1 MFFTLILECFHI
13 NKSTNEHTVAN
24 GLIKAVLK
32 CFNMPNL
39 TSLTWGV
46 TATVGT
52 GGADAVLQP
61 GAVGEGVPLVWR
73 PGRRQTL
80 LDRHSNT

>member
-1 MFFTLILECFHI
+1 MAKVLIE
-13 NKSTNEHTVAN
+13 V
-24 GLIKAVLK
+24 VVK

-46 TATVGT
+46 TTTVGT
-52 GGADAVLQP
+52 SSADAVLQP
-61 GAVGEGVPLVWR
+61 GAVGEGVPLVWS

-80 LDRHSNT
+80 LERHTNT